1 MSAVSSPPGSLTR
14 STWFWVLLALAV
26 TALALGA
33 VALGLELTRP
43 SGPALIRSESFIV
56 GQSDKC
62 PNQIYTTGPPPYCST
77 FNITV
82 PGPSGS
88 LRATLVTIV
97 PNASCGY
104 LCNVEARNVVADAS
118 QGMPFDYGNSVNGS
132 QAISG
137 VLQAGPAYVQVHQ
150 MSGYCNFTG
159 SNCTFYTPLRFDV
172 AIYDLGEVNY

>member
-1 MSAVSSPPGSLTR
+1 MSGASSPPGPLTR
-14 STWFWVLLALAV
+14 SAWFWVLLALSVAG
-26 TALALGA
+26 LARGA
-33 VALGLELTRP
+33 VAVGLELTRP

-56 GQSDKC
+56 GLSDKC
-62 PNQIYTTGPPPYCST
+62 PDQLYTTGPTPYCSM
-77 FNITV
+77 FNFTV
-82 PGPSGS
+82 PGPTGS

-104 LCNVEARNVVADAS
+104 LCTVEARNVAAHAT

-137 VLQAGPAYVQVHQ
+137 VLQAG
-150 MSGYCNFTG
+150 SGYVKVYQISGNCNPTG

-172 AIYDLGEVNY
+172 AIFDLGEVSY